1 MSRSNH
7 FGKWWLA
14 ATLAAALT
22 HDIALASDVPVR
34 KSEASYTVKSG
45 DSLGTIAEQHGVSL
59 DLLRKANGIENDA
72 IRSGQVLLL
81 PTFHE
86 VKPGDVLG
94 KIAERYGLKLSE
106 LYRLNGMN
114 DKSVL
119 RVGQKVVIASH
130 QAPPAEPAPGIEP
143 AAAPDVEYFEHKVRP
158 NEVLSLIAERYAV
171 PTKELSRINR
181 LGKSSL
187 IRPGQSLKIPI
198 TDDNAHLTRPKS
210 WGKYAQRNFE
220 RGKVTLKAWS
230 SEWTGRVLDEKGNV
244 LPEAKQRIQSMLG
257 SWETGKK
264 VQVPLD
270 PRLYRLIVLVSDEF
284 GGRPIR
290 VVSGYREKSHARN
303 SKHRL
308 GRALDFSIP
317 GVPNDALVDFL
328 ITLPNTGVGYY
339 PNSTHVHMDAR
350 ASRMYWVDASGP
362 GQAPRYVHKSN
373 KGERAPV
380 AVAAKLAKR
389 RPAAKGS
396 HAMLARLET
405 RRR

>member
-1 MSRSNH
+1 MPRSNR
-7 FGKWWLA
+7 FSKWWLA
-14 ATLAAALT
+14 AILAASSPDL
-22 HDIALASDVPVR
+22 ALASDVPSE
-34 KSEASYTVKSG
+34 KSEATHTVKSG

-59 DLLRKANGIENDA
+59 DLLRKVNGIESDA
-72 IRSGQVLLL
+72 IRPGQVLLL

-119 RVGQKVVIASH
+119 RVGQKVIIASH
-130 QAPPAEPAPGIEP
+130 QAPPREPTPSMEPADDPH
-143 AAAPDVEYFEHKVRP
+143 VEYYEHKVRP

-171 PTKELSRINR
+171 PTKDLSRINR

-198 TDDNAHLTRPKS
+198 TEDNEHLTRPKS

-270 PRLYRLIVLVSDEF
+270 PRLYRLIVTVSDEF

-328 ITLPNTGVGYY
+328 VTLPNTGVGYY

-373 KGERAPV
+373 QGERAPV

-389 RPAAKGS
+389 RPASKGA
-396 HAMLARLET
+396 HAVMARLET